1 MAQRIIDRSYVGDVL
16 QHIYESD
23 LDISISL
30 ISKGGY
36 FYGTAGDKRVPLQGT
51 TVEEAVT
58 HLAFRLAQDH
68 PNSDFANWWV
78 NNFREEAR

>member
-16 QHIYESD
+16 QHLYTSD

-36 FYGTAGDKRVPLQGT
+36 FYLGSEEKRIPLQGT
-51 TVEEAVT
+51 SIEEAVSD
-58 HLAFRLAQDH
+58 LAFKVAKEY
-68 PNSDFANWWV
+68 PASTFARWWV
-78 NNFREEAR
+78 ENFQ